1 MSALFNISNHYGER
15 KQAAHG
21 LHGAGVRVRM
31 GGGVQCKRT
40 RSCACLSAASRPPWQ
55 HFLLDSR
62 QHVNQHGC
70 TVRSLAAAS
79 VCGHALGVLGRHDP
93 AATVSCAPHEFAH
106 VLHLPL
112 RPKLGP
118 KPRLLVEGTFTA
130 HITAACMGG
139 GGCSCGWFS
148 SANTTDTSLT
158 NEAACAHASVAAA
171 VGNKLLM
178 LFFPF
183 LRKWTYARMHEQV
196 SSSNSRRRAC
206 SWACS
211 WACPR

>member
-21 LHGAGVRVRM
+21 LRGAGVRVRM

-62 QHVNQHGC
+62 QHVNQHGY
-70 TVRSLAAAS
+70 TFRSLAAAS

-139 GGCSCGWFS
+139 GCSCGWFS

-158 NEAACAHASVAAA
+158 NEAACAHAFVAAA